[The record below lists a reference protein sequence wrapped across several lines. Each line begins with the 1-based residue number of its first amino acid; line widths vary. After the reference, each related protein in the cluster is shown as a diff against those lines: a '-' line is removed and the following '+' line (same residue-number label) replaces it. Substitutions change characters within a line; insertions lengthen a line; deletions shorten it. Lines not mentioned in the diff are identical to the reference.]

1 MFTVYVKF
9 MYLSFIDTVGIKWIE
24 RVYSGN
30 NKDLQLGTR
39 GLMASHKQVQR
50 NKGED
55 RSFTDWGMLL

>member
-1 MFTVYVKF
+1 
-9 MYLSFIDTVGIKWIE
+9 MYLSFIGTVDIKQIE
-24 RVYSGN
+24 RVYSGK

-55 RSFTDWGMLL
+55 RSFMDWGVLL